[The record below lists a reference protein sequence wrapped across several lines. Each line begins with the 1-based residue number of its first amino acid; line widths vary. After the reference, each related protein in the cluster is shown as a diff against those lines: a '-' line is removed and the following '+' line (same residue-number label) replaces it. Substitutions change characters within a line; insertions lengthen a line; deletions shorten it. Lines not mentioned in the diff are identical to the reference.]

1 MLHNPGQAREETMS
15 QGTFKK
21 MEQTDQPL
29 YGPRAALVCGF
40 SAAER
45 ETVMRMLENIPL
57 KAVSVVFATA
67 ADNDRKLSALFALPD
82 RSGRNGEAGPV
93 RAIILAGIT
102 EKELHLTLA
111 AYRETGLARPLWA
124 TLTPFSEN
132 WTLADLIA
140 ELEKERAAM
149 ENRKGPGA

>member
-1 MLHNPGQAREETMS
+1 MS

-29 YGPRAALVCGF
+29 YGPRAVLVCGF
-40 SAAER
+40 SASER
-45 ETVMRMLENIPL
+45 DSIMQILGTVPL
-57 KAVSVVFATA
+57 KAVSVIFATA
-67 ADNDRKLSALFALPD
+67 TDNDRTLGDLFSLPAL
-82 RSGRNGEAGPV
+82 SGRDGTAGPV

-102 EKELHLTLA
+102 EKELHRTLA
-111 AYRETGLARPLWA
+111 AYRGSGLERPLWA

-132 WTLADLIA
+132 WTLSALIE

-149 ENRKGPGA
+149 ENR